1 MSTLKTNRV
10 QLGQS
15 GTATQ
20 NFTLTADAADG
31 TMKLARGVAG
41 ATTQDILTI
50 NALGE
55 VDFPQLVRSYGASGY
70 QKLPGGLIIQ
80 WGDGVTNGSGV
91 GTVTFPINFPNAI
104 FQCYAADRAIA
115 AATANAQIVSCNDG
129 SVSGM
134 TVYSMNDTGVA
145 ATSQF
150 KWFAIGN

>member
-41 ATTQDILTI
+41 ATTQDIMTI

-55 VDFPQLVRSYGASGY
+55 VDFPQLVRSYGANGY

-80 WGDGVTNGSGV
+80 WGAVGGSASAAVPFTYPIAFPTALRSLVMTVAIVPGGSGSFA
-91 GTVTFPINFPNAI
+91 TVEGQGLTG
-104 FQCYAADRAIA
+104 
-115 AATANAQIVSCNDG
+115 G
-129 SVSGM
+129 SYQSWTSTSTRVAL
-134 TVYSMNDTGVA
+134 TGYYI
-145 ATSQF
+145 
-150 KWFAIGN
+150 AIGY